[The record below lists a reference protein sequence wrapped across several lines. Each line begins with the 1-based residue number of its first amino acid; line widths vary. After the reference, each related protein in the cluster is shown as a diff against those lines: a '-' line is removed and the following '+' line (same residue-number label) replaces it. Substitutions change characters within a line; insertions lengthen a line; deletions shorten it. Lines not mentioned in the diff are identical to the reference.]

1 LGSHT
6 PSNILSKFR
15 SLQSKLGRN
24 LLLKNMHVNLNQSYF
39 IGRMGKLKITFMG
52 ILVLVEA
59 KRFPSY

>member
-1 LGSHT
+1 
-6 PSNILSKFR
+6 
-15 SLQSKLGRN
+15 
-24 LLLKNMHVNLNQSYF
+24 MHVNLNQSYF